1 MVEKRRVGQT
11 EERLEGGNMQE
22 VDETRREEQNE
33 VRLEG
38 GHLQKSEKLQEDPL
52 SPALR
57 TLWVIHLANRAI
69 WKDKRI
75 NEMQKLVS

>member
-22 VDETRREEQNE
+22 VDETRRDEQNE

-52 SPALR
+52 PPALR
-57 TLWVIHLANRAI
+57 MLWVIHLANRAT

-75 NEMQKLVS
+75 NEMQTLVS

>member
-1 MVEKRRVGQT
+1 MVKKRRVGQT

-22 VDETRREEQNE
+22 VDETRRDEQNE

-38 GHLQKSEKLQEDPL
+38 GHLQKSEKLQEEPL
-52 SPALR
+52 SPALP

-75 NEMQKLVS
+75 NEIPKLVS